1 MRISQNNGL
10 RNKTKKKW
18 RGLLYMD
25 EGFERLEK
33 RITLYIPNSFKIW
46 KHRWTEAP
54 SSDFH
59 CDNGRLISASVS
71 NCASSRQ
78 SIRISELN
86 NATCSIDLVDVNRAP
101 SRTVEYMCFF
111 GTQAFTCIDHLGGGE
126 PSIDF
131 K

>member
-1 MRISQNNGL
+1 MYMPNG
-10 RNKTKKKW
+10 
-18 RGLLYMD
+18 
-25 EGFERLEK
+25 
-33 RITLYIPNSFKIW
+33 FKIW

-54 SSDFH
+54 GSDFH
-59 CDNGRLISASVS
+59 RDNGRLISASVS

-86 NATCSIDLVDVNRAP
+86 NATCNIDLVDVNRAP